1 MSLTQFWVGAL
12 VPPLIKWANPYL
24 KNFFKLSEFDTQTKE
39 RVTTKHYPF
48 YYSFLYTFWIIT
60 LIGTGV
66 AVLLFIMIY
75 GSNLFPGKSFFFILT
90 LVGLI
95 NMLGI
100 WFIFGAILNIVFW
113 QISSINFRDYVV
125 FRQLKSGW
133 GYDFKQ
139 QIIILFKIGFVYY
152 LVAIPVMIILL
163 AI

>member
-1 MSLTQFWVGAL
+1 MSPF
-12 VPPLIKWANPYL
+12 IKWANPYL
-24 KNFFKLSEFDTQTKE
+24 KKFFKLNELDIQTKE
-39 RVTTKHYPF
+39 RVTAKQYPGYF
-48 YYSFLYTFWIIT
+48 GVLYGLWVIS
-60 LIGTGV
+60 LLETGM
-66 AVLLFIMIY
+66 AVLLFMMVY
-75 GSNLFPGKSFFFILT
+75 GQNLFPKESFVTLT
-90 LVGLI
+90 FVGLI
-95 NMLGI
+95 NMIGV